1 MRHKDNA
8 RLIAAAA
15 PEMYRVLVEF
25 EVALRNRLTV
35 GKSDPL
41 WPVYEK
47 VRALLTKMGW
57 AL

>member
-8 RLIAAAA
+8 RLIA
-15 PEMYRVLVEF
+15 EMYRVLVEF

-47 VRALLTKMGW
+47 VRALLTKVGW